1 MRTANSRQVTPED
14 LQRFKNPENLIG
26 ARFLLS
32 PETPEQI
39 LWQVVSYTRTLNR
52 GVKYD
57 VIFDDCDDPIS
68 VEEEEMAGMIENSL
82 YYIQ

>member
-1 MRTANSRQVTPED
+1 MLQDPE
-14 LQRFKNPENLIG
+14 KLIG

-32 PETPEQI
+32 PDTSEAT